1 MSAARRFPAFV
12 CSLLSVCAGVS
23 VASAAPPK
31 LTMLYPAGGQ
41 VGSEFVV
48 AASGEF
54 ADWPVEVWSSR
65 SDVQIK
71 AEAEKGKLRV
81 TIAKEAAPGVVW
93 LRLFNAEGASSPR
106 PLLIDQLPEIAENEP
121 NNSPEQP
128 QAVTLPGIVNGKLNK
143 SGDVDGYA
151 VTLAAGETLVAS
163 LRAHS
168 LLGAPLDGVLQ
179 VCEVRERR
187 LSSLANSPPQIEA
200 FILKQNNDAFGLDP
214 QIEFTAP
221 RAGTY
226 LVRVFSFAAEPN
238 ATIGYA
244 GGDNYLYR
252 LTLTNSGLVEY
263 TLPKPGDAA
272 QRLAFGP
279 GLSAAGVAT
288 TSHFLA
294 NVAGFAPNSATD
306 LIHEQDAAAALAS
319 KPTTL
324 RIAGQL
330 SAAEEIDTFRFH
342 AVKDASIALSVR
354 ARSQGS
360 PLDAILTVVDAE
372 GKVLSDADDADRKPD
387 PRLVF
392 KAPADG
398 EYTVAV
404 RDVHRRG
411 GLRYFYELVLDQ
423 QQTATELTL
432 AADAF
437 TVAAGGKLEIPVT
450 LQRGAQAKEIAISA
464 TPLPAGVTVEPA
476 VSQPQGE
483 SAKSVK
489 LVLNVAADAPP
500 GNYPITIGAEQ
511 LPANIPSPAAL
522 IDPPT
527 IVWLTIT
534 AAK

>member
-1 MSAARRFPAFV
+1 MNVSRRLQAFV
-12 CSLLSVCAGVS
+12 GSLLTICAGAS

-48 AASGEF
+48 TVSGEF
-54 ADWPVEVWSSR
+54 ADWPVEVWSSH
-65 SDVQIK
+65 SGVQIK
-71 AEAEKGKLRV
+71 AEADKGKLRV
-81 TIAKEAAPGVVW
+81 TVAKEAAPGVVW
-93 LRLFNAEGASSPR
+93 LRLFNTEGASMMR
-106 PLLIDQLPEIAENEP
+106 PLLIDQLPEITEQEP
-121 NNSPEQP
+121 NNSPDKP
-128 QAVTLPGIVNGKLNK
+128 QTVALPAIVNGKLNK
-143 SGDVDGYA
+143 SGDVDAYA
-151 VTLAAGETLVAS
+151 VTLAEGETLVAS

-168 LLGAPLDGVLQ
+168 MLGAPLDGVLQ
-179 VCEVRERR
+179 ICELRERR
-187 LSSLANSPPQIEA
+187 LSSLANSPAQIEA
-200 FILKQNNDAFGLDP
+200 FVLKQNNDAFGLDP

-221 RAGTY
+221 RAGVY

-238 ATIGYA
+238 STIGFA
-244 GGDNYLYR
+244 GGDTYLYR

-263 TLPKPGDAA
+263 TLPKPGDAQ

-279 GLSAAGVAT
+279 GLPAAGVAT
-288 TSHFLA
+288 TSHFLP
-294 NVAGFAPNSATD
+294 NVAGYAHHAATD
-306 LIHEQDAAAALAS
+306 QIHEQDAPAALAA
-319 KPTTL
+319 KPALL

-342 AVKDASIALSVR
+342 AAKNSTTILAVHAR
-354 ARSQGS
+354 AYGS
-360 PLDAILTVVDAE
+360 PLDAMLIVSDAE

-387 PRLVF
+387 PRLTF

-398 EYTVAV
+398 EYTVAL

-411 GLRYFYELVLDQ
+411 GLRYAYELVLDQ
-423 QQTATELTL
+423 QQTDEELTV

-450 LQRGAQAKEIAISA
+450 VQRGAQTKEIAISA
-464 TPLPAGVTVEPA
+464 TPLPTGVTAEPA
-476 VSQPQGE
+476 ISKTEGD

-511 LPANIPSPAAL
+511 MPANVPAAAAL
-522 IDPPT
+522 IDPPA